1 MLWVRIKPRREGEK
15 MRIRLAI
22 AIVLVTVIGLQA
34 ASQVS
39 EVVDSGDE
47 IRLLAQVVAT
57 GGGAQPQQL
66 LDQIDQ
72 ISGEESQ
79 RRHAARYL
87 KLLALAACGREEELA
102 QTTKKILSGPWIDEL
117 YALEAIRMMIEGNGL
132 TDATYRQRALNGKAT
147 VVVAVERGG
156 APFSGD
162 LFWSNTDD
170 QQGRIVVDEGKAGPF
185 LFPPGESV
193 FSAVIEGQPVEFGT
207 VNLKGW
213 SSVILQLSA
222 AADNRL
228 KIVWPEEGAE
238 IADALPIFRW
248 RYTPGPNETI
258 EVSVARQV
266 GEASWMTIW
275 GPYKS
280 DKDHAAFASGP
291 ASHEPLRVGE
301 VYEVVVTVVGPPD
314 PKAGPAA
321 APQRGSR
328 ARRFSYEGK

>member
-1 MLWVRIKPRREGEK
+1 
-15 MRIRLAI
+15 MRIRSSI
-22 AIVLVTVIGLQA
+22 AIVPVTVIGLQA

-79 RRHAARYL
+79 CRHAARYL
-87 KLLALAACGREEELA
+87 KLLALAALGREEELA

-117 YALEAIRMMIEGNGL
+117 YALEAIRMVIEGNGL

-156 APFSGD
+156 VPFSGD
-162 LFWSNTDD
+162 LFWHNTDD
-170 QQGRIVVDEGKAGPF
+170 QRGRIVVDEGKAGPF
-185 LFPPGESV
+185 LFSPGKSV
-193 FSAVIEGQPVEFGT
+193 FSTVIEGQSVEFGT

-228 KIVWPEEGAE
+228 EILWPEEGAE

-248 RYTPGPNETI
+248 RYAPGPNETI
-258 EVSVARQV
+258 EVSVASQV
-266 GEASWMTIW
+266 DETSWMTIW
-275 GPYKS
+275 GPCES
-280 DKDHAAFASGP
+280 DKDHADFAAGP

-321 APQRGSR
+321 APQRRSR
-328 ARRFSYEGK
+328 ARLFSYGGK